1 MDNAEKWDT
10 NKRSLGWGSLGQSKS
25 AMPERT
31 LSGTMSSC
39 STRWISTQRFHPGVV
54 QKKIL
59 GEFTNKT
66 SNIFGHLTQQMSLNF
81 QRISW
86 ANMGYFSLLFWCWPC
101 VSWWLNRPWAP
112 VAFATKLFCN
122 FWPQLCGLVYF
133 ATQITRKHMT
143 KRMFRYLNI
152 SKPKNPWAHCLD

>member
-66 SNIFGHLTQQMSLNF
+66 SNIFGHLTNRCLW
-81 QRISW
+81 ISSELAGPTW
-86 ANMGYFSLLFWCWPC
+86 DIFHCFFGVGHALVGGWTGRGPQWLLRPSFFAILATALWPC
-101 VSWWLNRPWAP
+101 
-112 VAFATKLFCN
+112 LFCN
-122 FWPQLCGLVYF
+122 ANHQE
-133 ATQITRKHMT
+133 THDK
-143 KRMFRYLNI
+143 
-152 SKPKNPWAHCLD
+152 KNV